1 MFDLNF
7 IDLFRMVFINI
18 IVISVEIGFVILVW
32 VWFVFVDVFVILIVC
47 KFFWIIVKEIVIG
60 CVIEFIYGICFFIL
74 IRISCKK
81 NFYIFNSLYFLVLSV
96 KIFFICFVVKKSC
109 KE

>member
-7 IDLFRMVFINI
+7 IDVFRMVFINI

-32 VWFVFVDVFVILIVC
+32 VWFVFVDVFVVLIVC

-81 NFYIFNSLYFLVLSV
+81 IFLYI
-96 KIFFICFVVKKSC
+96 
-109 KE
+109 

>member
-7 IDLFRMVFINI
+7 IDVFRMVFINI

-32 VWFVFVDVFVILIVC
+32 VWFVFVDVFVVLIVC

-81 NFYIFNSLYFLVLSV
+81 IFLYILYFLVLSV
-96 KIFFICFVVKKSC
+96 KIFFICFVVRKSC